1 MIFKFLSFY
10 QIIKDKLKTHE
21 LKNVKTKK
29 FMPIFSAE
37 DAYLC
42 VQRCLTS
49 REKIGI
55 IFSKKIIDIFSGIT
69 DYSRLRINRKI
80 FTFV

>member
-1 MIFKFLSFY
+1 
-10 QIIKDKLKTHE
+10 
-21 LKNVKTKK
+21 
-29 FMPIFSAE
+29 MPIFSAE

-55 IFSKKIIDIFSGIT
+55 IFSEKIIDIFSGIT

>member
-1 MIFKFLSFY
+1 
-10 QIIKDKLKTHE
+10 
-21 LKNVKTKK
+21 
-29 FMPIFSAE
+29 MPIFSAE

-42 VQRCLTS
+42 VQRSLTS